1 MDDSFSFPGAF
12 DDRNGPAEQITWRV
26 NPSTRRQPPGVA
38 GYEIVTM
45 IRGVRFTSYDFDD
58 LEPDQ
63 PAEAM
68 AAELSLGRL
77 SGELAD
83 AVLRGDLPCTIEVAD
98 GRRESAFLSF
108 ALTLPSADRSA
119 ERTPGPKFLRLSIVI
134 ADEHFEV
141 TDDWFEDGVLR
152 LDQAVHAAGARLV
165 CCATCLYSDY
175 SPAGH
180 GLMSIRCH
188 RGAKT
193 QYLAVRSKREYW
205 SVPVTEDVMETYL
218 CPEYST
224 RIPGTG
230 YRG

>member
-1 MDDSFSFPGAF
+1 MF
-12 DDRNGPAEQITWRV
+12 RV
-26 NPSTRRQPPGVA
+26 LHPRVLISGKRATIPCTGS
-38 GYEIVTM
+38 G
-45 IRGVRFTSYDFDD
+45 
-58 LEPDQ
+58 PDQ

-83 AVLRGDLPCTIEVAD
+83 PVLRGDLPCTIEVAD

-134 ADEHFEV
+134 AGEHFEV

-165 CCATCLYSDY
+165 C
-175 SPAGH
+175 
-180 GLMSIRCH
+180 
-188 RGAKT
+188 
-193 QYLAVRSKREYW
+193 
-205 SVPVTEDVMETYL
+205 
-218 CPEYST
+218 
-224 RIPGTG
+224 
-230 YRG
+230 